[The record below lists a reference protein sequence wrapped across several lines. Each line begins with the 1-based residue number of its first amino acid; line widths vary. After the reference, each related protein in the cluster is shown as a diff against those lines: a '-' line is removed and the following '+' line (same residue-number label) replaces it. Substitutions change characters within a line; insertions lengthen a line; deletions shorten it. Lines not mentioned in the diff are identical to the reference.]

1 MFKLCIGIGAAIII
15 GLFLGWSLPIEC
27 FLIAALGLIGL
38 AILLFVLFH
47 LGLRNF
53 QGY

>member
-1 MFKLCIGIGAAIII
+1 MFKPCIGIGAAIII

-27 FLIAALGLIGL
+27 FLIAALALIGL
-38 AILLFVLFH
+38 AILLFAVFH
-47 LGLRNF
+47 LGVRNF